1 MQKHENN
8 IYINIIDLFVRM
20 KEESPSLI
28 EFFNLI
34 AIIYI
39 YIYIYIYVDIQ
50 FSITIIKSKSI
61 YCINL
66 RLD

>member
-20 KEESPSLI
+20 KEESPSMI

-39 YIYIYIYVDIQ
+39 YI
-50 FSITIIKSKSI
+50 
-61 YCINL
+61 C
-66 RLD
+66 